1 MNKIKKEFLGQ
12 GVLGAPDS
20 AMQVLSMWLMKKS
33 RKVVPVMT
41 NMKDEC
47 VNLLKPQSQLA
58 QLHDDD
64 EDVFAI
70 SLIDRYGARPVS
82 LQNIC
87 LATFEVTYDVIQS
100 ATKKEETD
108 GGNDEEEK
116 MQNTKNDNSLT
127 TMILQKGLGVI
138 RKRKQEAILHTRR
151 YKIHREPGKY
161 YHAKLLLCYPWH
173 NEDDIISP
181 FTTYH
186 ESYINK
192 QDIIHKSAEKFNKDC
207 VAFDVDLQDLE
218 NNIPQ
223 SAWEMVAPNIGQ
235 DDTITHLQGF
245 STLQNE
251 QKEKEDTM
259 NTVCDDNTRNKRDT
273 LSMLYA
279 RAARRQD
286 MNFQEYCKYVC
297 TLNKEQCHI
306 VMYNRAWCKSYINAQ
321 RHGKKQEGYRIF
333 LSGPGGT
340 GKSHIVHLIQRDMSN
355 FFKHTV
361 KPDDDQPII
370 LITAPTGSAAFQI
383 GGSTIHSAFL
393 LHDNFKSKPSW
404 EKRTQM
410 QLKLEHMMLSITD
423 EISMVGFKQFQSMN
437 QTMCILKGTTDGNLG
452 DICVLAVG
460 NLYQL
465 PPVGQCPIYMSPQ
478 IMHTLNDIAPNGW
491 EKMQLHELTQSMR
504 QKDIK
509 FINCLN
515 KIHTTVPFESS
526 EEDGML
532 QSHELKLHPNHENY
546 PHNAMHVY
554 AQNVHC
560 DAWNE
565 NRLKLLPGKEFTNI
579 STDSKKD
586 DCTELPNVT
595 MPTNPH
601 ETGNLQKVLTIKIN
615 ARVMIAGNIDV
626 ADGLTNGAMGTVTNV
641 ITDQTTGKMS
651 VIMVAFDSEH
661 VGTRNKAHKC
671 I

>member
-1 MNKIKKEFLGQ
+1 
-12 GVLGAPDS
+12 
-20 AMQVLSMWLMKKS
+20 MWLRKKS
-33 RKVVPVMT
+33 RKVVPVT
-41 NMKDEC
+41 TSMKDEH
-47 VNLLKPQSQLA
+47 VSLPKPQLQLA

-64 EDVFAI
+64 EDVFAT

-82 LQNIC
+82 LQNMC
-87 LATFEVTYDVIQS
+87 LATFAVTYDVIQS
-100 ATKKEETD
+100 ATKKEDTD
-108 GGNDEEEK
+108 GGNDEEEER
-116 MQNTKNDNSLT
+116 QNTKNDNSL
-127 TMILQKGLGVI
+127 MMKLQKELGVI

-151 YKIHREPGKY
+151 YKIHTEAEKY
-161 YHAKLLLCYPWH
+161 YHVKLLLYYPWH

-192 QDIIHKSAEKFNKDC
+192 QDIIHQNAEKFNEDC
-207 VAFDVDLQDLE
+207 VEFNVDLADLVK
-218 NNIPQ
+218 NIPQ

-235 DDTITHLQGF
+235 DNTITHLQGF

-251 QKEKEDTM
+251 ETEKEDTID
-259 NTVCDDNTRNKRDT
+259 TVCDDNTRNKRDK
-273 LSMLYA
+273 LSRLYA
-279 RAARRQD
+279 KAAKRQD

-321 RHGKKQEGYRIF
+321 RHGEKQEGYRIF

-340 GKSHIVHLIQRDMSN
+340 GKSHIVHLIQRDMAN

-361 KPDDDQPII
+361 KPDDDQPIV

-437 QTMCILKGTTDGNLG
+437 QTMCTLKGTTDGSWG

-460 NLYQL
+460 DLYQL
-465 PPVGQCPIYMSPQ
+465 PPVGQCLIYISPQ
-478 IMHTLNDIAPNGW
+478 IVHMLNDIAPNGW

-504 QKDIK
+504 QKDMK
-509 FINCLN
+509 FIVSEQNMHNC
-515 KIHTTVPFESS
+515 TT
-526 EEDGML
+526 
-532 QSHELKLHPNHENY
+532 
-546 PHNAMHVY
+546 
-554 AQNVHC
+554 
-560 DAWNE
+560 
-565 NRLKLLPGKEFTNI
+565 
-579 STDSKKD
+579 
-586 DCTELPNVT
+586 
-595 MPTNPH
+595 
-601 ETGNLQKVLTIKIN
+601 
-615 ARVMIAGNIDV
+615 
-626 ADGLTNGAMGTVTNV
+626 
-641 ITDQTTGKMS
+641 
-651 VIMVAFDSEH
+651 
-661 VGTRNKAHKC
+661 
-671 I
+671 